1 MNARKRTVAVSM
13 SVSTPSGATA
23 VSAGVALFC
32 MRTNTTVKKVFHLK
46 FVSLIGEHL
55 FLFLNYQGTNEGQ

>member
-1 MNARKRTVAVSM
+1 MSARKRMVAVSM

-32 MRTNTTVKKVFHLK
+32 MRTNTTVKKVFL
-46 FVSLIGEHL
+46 VSLIGEHL
-55 FLFLNYQGTNEGQ
+55 FFFLNYQGTNDGQ

>member
-1 MNARKRTVAVSM
+1 M

-32 MRTNTTVKKVFHLK
+32 MRTNTTVKKVFL
-46 FVSLIGEHL
+46 VSLIGEHL
-55 FLFLNYQGTNEGQ
+55 FFFLNYQGTNDGQ

>member
-1 MNARKRTVAVSM
+1 M